1 MREATQTA
9 ILQARAKPSLRR
21 MGMETGLQRL
31 YQEGTD
37 EMTYRPTEF
46 QINNSGAIGIDIR
59 IDPESLVE
67 QTMFFQIDQ
76 DSEGITVSLE
86 CLENILACANELL
99 NGYRET
105 RVDAAIAGAPK

>member
-1 MREATQTA
+1 MEAG
-9 ILQARAKPSLRR
+9 LRR
-21 MGMETGLQRL
+21 LFQK
-31 YQEGTD
+31 GTD

-46 QINNSGAIGIDIR
+46 QVYNSFGIDVDMR
-59 IDPESLVE
+59 IDPESLTD

-105 RVDAAIAGAPK
+105 RVDAPVAGAPK